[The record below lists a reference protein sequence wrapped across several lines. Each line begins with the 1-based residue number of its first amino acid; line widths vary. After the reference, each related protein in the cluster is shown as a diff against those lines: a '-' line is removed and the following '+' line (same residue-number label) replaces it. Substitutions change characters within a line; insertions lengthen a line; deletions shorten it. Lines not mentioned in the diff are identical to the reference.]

1 MSLEEG
7 DVIYLLSPDKLERF
21 KIEIT
26 NNGFG
31 AKVNNGEFTLNKS
44 GVGNIYFNNDISG
57 EEIAFQIDV
66 SDGNVT
72 QVDKGKYI
80 GVTFNVDQ
88 KGTNLTGYYLKFG
101 ESLVESNNDLT
112 SRPNSFGNDFSNI
125 RIVTGNDYVNG
136 IFNFSSS
143 EPYFVDIHADLS
155 DLGGGTAQAYDPL
168 IAEPIPAP
176 PLKYFVSDTNDA
188 IQVITSTGT
197 QTFNIALNEGPVT
210 FETFEGTYQISRV
223 LVGSS
228 VYEITPLSEPEPE
241 PEPEGPVPCL
251 TNTCNVLTPS
261 GYRNVSKIKQG
272 DFVTTSDNRLVEVQR
287 VLTSTVS
294 TKEIKPRLIKAH
306 QFGKNQ
312 PIINTHISDWHA
324 YQEQGMWKLPKKSKL
339 PKEWS
344 EDKVTFYHLELPDYY
359 NDNLVVNGLVMEAW
373 DGKMPQEIREYLWK
387 KVGKKYVRQ
396 IL

>member
-1 MSLEEG
+1 MSLAHG

-26 NNGFG
+26 NNGFN
-31 AKVNNGEFTLNKS
+31 AEVNNGELTLNKS
-44 GVGNIYFNNDISG
+44 VFGNIYFNNDFSG
-57 EEIAFQIDV
+57 EELAFQIYV
-66 SDGNVT
+66 SGDYVV

-80 GVTFNVDQ
+80 GEIFSVDPNNDEE
-88 KGTNLTGYYLKFG
+88 GTNLTGYYVAFDTPLL
-101 ESLVESNNDLT
+101 SIPNSDLT
-112 SRPNSFGNDFSNI
+112 STLYSFGNVSNVK
-125 RIVTGNDYVNG
+125 IVTGNDFTDG
-136 IFNFSSS
+136 LFNFSSS
-143 EPYFVDIHADLS
+143 EPYFVEINTNLS
-155 DLGGGTAQAYDPL
+155 DLSFETAQAYDP
-168 IAEPIPAP
+168 EIPVI
-176 PLKYFVSDTNDA
+176 PLPLPQKYFVSDTNDD
-188 IQVITSTGT
+188 IQVITLDGD
-197 QTFNIALNEGPVT
+197 QTFNLALNEEPIT
-210 FETFEGTYQISRV
+210 FETSEGTYQISRV

-228 VYEITPLSEPEPE
+228 VYELTPLS
-241 PEPEGPVPCL
+241 EPEGPVPCL

-261 GYRNVSKIKQG
+261 GYRNVSEIKQG
-272 DFVTTSDNRLVEVQR
+272 DFVTTCDNRLVEVQR

-294 TKEIKPRLIKAH
+294 TKYIKPRLIKAH

-312 PIINTHISDWHA
+312 PIIDTHISDWHA

-373 DGKMPQEIREYLWK
+373 DGKMPQEIREYFWK
-387 KVGKKYVRQ
+387 KIGKKYVRE